1 MIRIY
6 SILSLLIACLLLRA
20 QAFSQSLQSANPLLQ
35 LDLETA
41 YETRAFLHFYS
52 APATE
57 VLPLFLSISPQA
69 HQAEEDNIRK
79 ELDGFITGL
88 KKKQSAYKS
97 DERFLNYMFY
107 KVHRKFLKH
116 YTRYPDFLSLFTKGQ
131 YDCVTG
137 TALYA
142 YLLDSLGYTYTI
154 QEKEYHIYL
163 LVTAHSGQ
171 PNTGTFLIES
181 TDPLYGFVSEPS
193 AIKER
198 IEWYE
203 SEENSVND
211 GFQYNFEINNTI
223 NLVELAGLA
232 YYNSAVAHYNRQ
244 QFAKAIVQLK
254 KAKFLYES
262 QRMDAFM
269 GLIDNTVATMP
280 QSKLTR

>member
-1 MIRIY
+1 MP
-6 SILSLLIACLLLRA
+6 LLIACLLLRVPA
-20 QAFSQSLQSANPLLQ
+20 LSQSLQSANPLLQ

-41 YETRAFLHFYS
+41 YETRAFLQFHR
-52 APATE
+52 APATQ

-69 HQAEEDNIRK
+69 HQSAEDNIRK
-79 ELDGFITGL
+79 ELDAFIAGL
-88 KKKQSAYKS
+88 KKKQSAYKN

-116 YTRYPDFLSLFTKGQ
+116 YTSYPDFLSLFTKGQ

-142 YLLDSLGYTYTI
+142 YLLDSLGYDYTI

-163 LVTAHSGQ
+163 MITPQVAQNEQQKTK
-171 PNTGTFLIES
+171 TFLIES
-181 TDPLYGFVSEPS
+181 TDPLYGFVSDPS
-193 AIKER
+193 AIQER
-198 IEWYE
+198 IQWYE
-203 SEENSVND
+203 SEENSAIG

-244 QFAKAIVQLK
+244 QFAEAIVQLK

-262 QRMDAFM
+262 QRMNAFM
-269 GLIDNTVATMP
+269 SLIDNTVATMP